1 MVLAVLRRV
10 FGNFRYAQLAIV
22 VAFLVLS
29 AAILFPN
36 REVVM
41 QIFSSPAFSFGAK
54 LAFLVSLY
62 GALTTSFSAYSA
74 VFTVSAAVLFGID
87 IALLVFYVRR
97 RQAGS
102 AGLSAEW
109 NSLGGLISGVLGV
122 GCAACGSVILTSIF
136 AAFGAGGLLLL
147 LPLHGAEF
155 GLIGI
160 LFLLASIFQLAK
172 RINDPLVCSLQS
184 SAYRPWP

>member
-1 MVLAVLRRV
+1 MVSVVLRRV
-10 FGNFRYAQLAIV
+10 FGNFRYVQLAII
-22 VAFLVLS
+22 VAFVVLS

-36 REVVM
+36 REVVW
-41 QIFSSPAFSFGAK
+41 QIFSSSVIPFGDK

-62 GALTTSFSAYSA
+62 GALTTSFTAYSA
-74 VFTVSAAVLFGID
+74 IFTVSAAVLFGID

-97 RQAGS
+97 RQAGFS
-102 AGLSAEW
+102 GRSAEW

-136 AAFGAGGLLLL
+136 GAFGAGGFLLL

-160 LFLLASIFQLAK
+160 LFLLVSIYQLTK

-184 SAYRPWP
+184 SAY